1 MANPTYNANSDAVRG
16 DELFIYVDVSTTA
29 TPDYQ
34 PIAYA
39 TNTSIEIS
47 ADTIDTANKMGGS
60 FKTYLLGQTS
70 WTLSTDALVTKAT
83 TAGPNVDK
91 LFEYM
96 KDRKAVKIMFGK
108 SNNTA
113 SDDFS
118 LSTPG
123 WYSGQAYI
131 TSLSI
136 SADNGS
142 VATLSCSLQGS
153 GKLTIPV

>member
-16 DELFIYVDVSTTA
+16 DELFIYVDVSATA

-70 WTLSTDALVTKAT
+70 
-83 TAGPNVDK
+83 
-91 LFEYM
+91 
-96 KDRKAVKIMFGK
+96 
-108 SNNTA
+108 
-113 SDDFS
+113 
-118 LSTPG
+118 
-123 WYSGQAYI
+123 
-131 TSLSI
+131 
-136 SADNGS
+136 
-142 VATLSCSLQGS
+142 
-153 GKLTIPV
+153 